1 MGQERILVIAG
12 PTAVGKTELAVRI
25 AGQVPAEIVSADSM
39 AVYQGL
45 DIGTAKP
52 SHEQRARARFHL
64 IDYVPP
70 EEPYSLARF
79 QADAKAAIEGIVGRG
94 HLPILCGGTGLY
106 VRALVQGF
114 ELPEEG
120 GETRRREI
128 ERRLEEAGLEALAE
142 ELVGIDPD
150 AAATV
155 DLRNPRRVVRALEIV
170 SATGEGLAEARGRA
184 EEAPYRAACF
194 VVTCGREV
202 MYRRIDRRVDE
213 MIAAGW
219 VEEVR
224 GLLGRL
230 GPDSTAMQAIGYRH
244 LVAYLGGPSGVRCA
258 NSGSG
263 PHGEGGIE
271 ETVAAIKRDTR
282 RFAKRQMTWWRKEE
296 GCSWLGWET
305 AQDFA
310 AVEEVLVREAGEIAE

>member
-1 MGQERILVIAG
+1 MERERILVIAG
-12 PTAVGKTELAVRI
+12 PTAVGKTELAVRV
-25 AGQVPAEIVSADSM
+25 ARQVPAEIVSADSM

-52 SHEQRARARFHL
+52 SPEQRKGVRFHL

-79 QADAKAAIEGIVGRG
+79 QADAREAIEGIVARR
-94 HLPILCGGTGLY
+94 HLPIICGGTGLY

-120 GETRRREI
+120 DGERRKDI
-128 ERRLEEAGLEALAE
+128 ERRLEDEGLEALAE
-142 ELVGIDPD
+142 ELVRIDPE
-150 AAATV
+150 AAVSV
-155 DLRNPRRVVRALEIV
+155 DLKNPRRVVRALEIV
-170 SATGEGLAEARGRA
+170 TATGEGLAEARGRA

-244 LVAYLGGPSGVRCA
+244 LVAYLDGPL
-258 NSGSG
+258 G
-263 PHGEGGIE
+263 PQGEGGLE
-271 ETVAAIKRDTR
+271 EAVAAIKRDTR
-282 RFAKRQMTWWRKEE
+282 RFAKRQLTWWRKEE
-296 GCSWLGWET
+296 GCSWVGWET

-310 AVEEVLVREAGEIAE
+310 AAEEVLVREAGELL

>member
-1 MGQERILVIAG
+1 MGEDEQKDKGGRTGILVIAG
-12 PTAVGKTELAVRI
+12 PTAVGKTELALRVARE
-25 AGQVPAEIVSADSM
+25 VPAEIISADSM

-52 SHEQRARARFHL
+52 TPQQRLCARFHL

-70 EEPYSLARF
+70 QEPYSLARF
-79 QADAKAAIEGIVGRG
+79 QADARAAIDDIAGRG
-94 HLPILCGGTGLY
+94 RLPVVCGGTGLY

-114 ELPEEG
+114 ELPEQGEREG
-120 GETRRREI
+120 AEMRRREL
-128 ERRLEEAGLEALAE
+128 EQRLSAEGLEALAE
-142 ELVGIDPD
+142 ELLALDPD

-170 SATGEGLAEARGRA
+170 AATGEALDRARGRA
-184 EEAPYRAACF
+184 DAPPYRAACF
-194 VVTCGREV
+194 VVTCGREL

-219 VEEVR
+219 LEEVR

-244 LVAYLGGPSGVRCA
+244 LAAYL
-258 NSGSG
+258 
-263 PHGEGGIE
+263 HGEGGWD

-282 RFAKRQMTWWRKEE
+282 RFAKRQLTWWRKEE
-296 GCSWLGWET
+296 ACQWMGWET
-305 AQDFA
+305 GLDFA
-310 AVEEVLVREAGEIAE
+310 AVAEVLVREARQLQ